1 VGNGLGR
8 GFNSPRLHQ
17 NPLTAADNPLS
28 RVFWLAHLLL
38 GLGVLALGWGWTRPS
53 VPMGRVMRRLRRL
66 LWLSIG
72 AKGIVWGALYTLSP
86 AIEPPVAALG
96 LLISGGQTLLEF
108 AAIFWRLYPRERAER
123 GLTASQR
130 AYLAVRLRP
139 VLDALTPLLTVGL
152 AGLTAHYTLSG
163 AYRDW
168 GGWGALTAGGMG
180 LGTLLMGLGI
190 TRRAAPLPVRT
201 VSLAPSLLAEA
212 QRLGNELGVQVREI
226 LVLDGTRTR
235 TANAFALSGGR
246 IALTDYLLAALT
258 ERELHA
264 VLAHEIAHLAQRRRL
279 TRLWALLAG
288 RGHRADARQRAFCG
302 TAPALGVACAA
313 TRACIRDARADALA
327 APTARTGSRRLR
339 REPIRGGATGKRAP
353 QTCCHPP
360 ARDPPLR
367 RRAPSQPAG
376 TAPTP
381 ATLPTRFAEVTP
393 RKSTA

>member
-1 VGNGLGR
+1 MGNGLGR

-246 IALTDYLLAALT
+246 IALTDYLLAMLT

-279 TRLWALLAG
+279 VGLWALLTGAG
-288 RGHRADARQRAFCG
+288 VALTLAS
-302 TAPALGVACAA
+302 APFVEWLPRWGLLVLLIVLALGM
-313 TRACIRDARADALA
+313 LA
-327 APTARTGSRRLR
+327 PMLW
-339 REPIRGGATGKRAP
+339 
-353 QTCCHPP
+353 
-360 ARDPPLR
+360 LR
-367 RRAPSQPAG
+367 RRHEREADTFAVSQYGAEPLVSALRKLAAIHPRETRRSGDALHPSLQER
-376 TAPTP
+376 
-381 ATLPTRFAEVTP
+381 LQRLQRFQHGLQ
-393 RKSTA
+393 K